1 MTNGPV
7 GPERAESPRLRG
19 RLQPGSRLRWQAA
32 AALVAAVFAAL
43 LVAAPL
49 RSAIVLGRPGDAPF
63 LTGFGPALRH
73 RGLPGRW
80 TTGVGRVQLPRSPLA
95 AQVTLQL
102 QAIETRPGDAVEVYV
117 DGARVAQA
125 ALAAGRQ
132 TLTVAV
138 PGCDLLRGCRAR
150 RVTVQS
156 APWLDAATGETRGVF
171 VARVASDRGG
181 VAGAS
186 AATWASALALACGIV
201 ALAFAV
207 APTVP
212 LAAGIAAWCAAALWI
227 FRLPLAPSWPWL
239 AVAAWTTVSFC
250 HVFEARKRIIGR
262 IIGSGIG
269 RSIGSGI
276 GRLSGSR
283 LEVAGFAMWSVG
295 LIALLFIEAVTRG
308 WVLGQPQMLDAY
320 YPWRALLPATWELR
334 PGTPFGDVPMLVHP
348 FLAFTRER
356 LLDGHLPLW
365 TASLNGGQPFLAAY
379 QAAVFSPITWTAL
392 LVPLPQATVVI
403 AALRLL
409 VGGVGLF
416 VFVRGLGL
424 SRGAAL
430 LAGTAY
436 LLNPF
441 SVIWLEHPPGGVPP
455 WLPWMLHAATR
466 AAEGRRFGPAG
477 LAIATALVL
486 LGGHPHTGLFCAAF
500 ASTWAVAAALSTAD
514 RARRWRRLAAVIGAL
529 ALGAALAAIQV
540 VPFVEYLFLSR
551 GFTWRQFTGLNP
563 LAAPTSTLIAA
574 LVPRFLGEHDAGTYA
589 GALNYL
595 EQTMYAGIP
604 VLILAAVGAVVGVGI
619 AAPRRDWRAAFF
631 AATGVLAALAV
642 YGAPGVLHVI
652 SVLPLVKGATLTRI
666 PIVAI
671 TSAIVVA
678 AFGVEALSALAT
690 DSDRRRAR
698 LAAAGAA
705 LAIGAAILLALN
717 LQRSFLLRSM
727 LEAETWRW
735 SLWAILLAA
744 GTAAVIAAFA
754 RRHIDR
760 RPLVLALTG
769 LVALDLFV
777 AARGFHGLQPAD
789 RLYPAIPELTR
800 LSNEPGPFRVVGA
813 KGALMPNSALVYGL
827 QDIRAYDGLGVA
839 WYADVLDISL
849 AWVQAHQQHELHAA
863 DSRVLDL
870 LGVRYLIAPPD
881 FPADPAH
888 WERIADTTAPLYRNR
903 RERPRAYLVDG
914 YVVATGNDARR
925 RLRDGTVDVR
935 RDAVLDAEPA
945 PADRPERGPE
955 GGSGP
960 DGVGT
965 ARIAGYEHERVTI
978 DTEAPQRRLLV
989 LSDTWFPGWRATV
1002 DGVPAPIARA
1012 NVAFR
1017 AVTVPAGRHRVVFD
1031 YAPGS
1036 FRVGAAI
1043 TGAALLLIVGWT
1055 ALAERRRRI
1064 VTA

>member
-1 MTNGPV
+1 MSAARDGRRA
-7 GPERAESPRLRG
+7 PEHGGSHARRRA
-19 RLQPGSRLRWQAA
+19 WAT
-32 AALVAAVFAAL
+32 ALTAAAVFAAL
-43 LVAAPL
+43 LVALPL
-49 RSAIVLGRPGDAPF
+49 PSAIVLGRPGDAPF

-80 TTGVGRVQLPRSPLA
+80 TTGVGRIQLPPSPLA

-102 QAIETRPGDAVEVYV
+102 QALETRPGDAVEVFV
-117 DGARVAQA
+117 DGTRVAQA

-138 PGCDLLRGCRAR
+138 PACELLRGCRAS
-150 RVTVQS
+150 RVAVQS
-156 APWLDAATGETRGVF
+156 APWRDAATGEMRGVF
-171 VARVASDRGG
+171 VARVAIDRGG

-186 AATWASALALACGIV
+186 AATWASALALAVGIA
-201 ALAFAV
+201 ALALDV

-212 LAAGIAAWCAAALWI
+212 LAAGVAGWCAAALWI
-227 FRLPLAPSWPWL
+227 FRLPLAPLWPWL
-239 AVAAWTTVSFC
+239 AVSTWVAVSFC
-250 HVFEARKRIIGR
+250 HVFKRSRRRSGSVSGR
-262 IIGSGIG
+262 
-269 RSIGSGI
+269 R
-276 GRLSGSR
+276 SGSR
-283 LEVAGFAMWSVG
+283 FEVAGFAIWGGG
-295 LIALLFIEAVTRG
+295 LIALLFLEAFTRG

-320 YPWRALLPATWELR
+320 YPWRALLPAAWEPR
-334 PGTPFGDVPMLVHP
+334 PGTPFGDVPMLAHP
-348 FLAFTRER
+348 FLAFARER

-409 VGGVGLF
+409 VGGIGLF

-430 LAGTAY
+430 VAGSAY

-441 SVIWLEHPPGGVPP
+441 SVIWLEHPPGGVSP

-500 ASTWAVAAALSTAD
+500 ASAWAVAAALSTTD
-514 RARRWRRLAAVIGAL
+514 RALRWRRLAAVIGAL
-529 ALGAALAAIQV
+529 ALGAAVAAIQV

-551 GFTWRQFTGLNP
+551 GYAWRQFTGLNP
-563 LAAPTSTLIAA
+563 LAAPASTLIAA
-574 LVPRFLGEHDAGTYA
+574 LVPRFLGEHDADTYA

-604 VLILAAVGAVVGVGI
+604 VLVLAVVGV
-619 AAPRRDWRAAFF
+619 ATPRRDWRATFF

-652 SVLPLVKGATLTRI
+652 SALPLVKGATLTRI

-671 TSAIVVA
+671 TAAIVVA
-678 AFGVEALSALAT
+678 AFGVEALSRLAT
-690 DSDRRRAR
+690 DAARRRAT
-698 LAAAGAA
+698 LAASGAA
-705 LAIGAAILLALN
+705 LAIGVAILVALT

-727 LEAETWRW
+727 LETETWRW
-735 SLWAILLAA
+735 SLWALLLAA
-744 GTAAVIAAFA
+744 GTAGAIAAFA
-754 RRHIDR
+754 RGAIDR
-760 RPLVLALTG
+760 GPVVLALTG

-777 AARGFHGLQPAD
+777 AARGFHGLQPVD

-800 LSNEPGPFRVVGA
+800 LRQEPGPFRVVGA

-849 AWVQAHQQHELHAA
+849 AWAQAHQQHELHAT

-881 FPADPAH
+881 FPVDPAH
-888 WERIADTTAPLYRNR
+888 WERVADTTAPLYRNR
-903 RERPRAYLVDG
+903 REQPRAFLVDG

-925 RLRDGTVDVR
+925 RLRDGGVDVR
-935 RDAVLDAEPA
+935 RDAVLEAEPA
-945 PADRPERGPE
+945 AADRPERAPTA
-955 GGSGP
+955 
-960 DGVGT
+960 DAVGT

-978 DTEAPQRRLLV
+978 DTDAPQRRLLV
-989 LSDTWFPGWRATV
+989 LSDTWFPGWRATL

-1031 YAPGS
+1031 YAPAS
-1036 FRVGAAI
+1036 VRMGAAI
-1043 TGAALLLIVGWT
+1043 TATALLLIVGWT
-1055 ALAERRRRI
+1055 ALAERGRRL
-1064 VTA
+1064 VTT